1 MNIADSERIAGVF
14 EQIGYEKA
22 RNLDEAD
29 LAIVNMCSV
38 RQSAADRVCGI
49 SQKLLQPKSKK
60 KGRKT
65 ILTGCMLKQDVNKF
79 EEKFDFIFNIKDLEK
94 WPRYLKGRELGK
106 KDIRLFSALPKR
118 QNDFIAHIPI
128 SNGCNNFCS
137 YCVVPYTRGKEMCI
151 DHQKIIDEA
160 KKSIETGAKE
170 IWLLGQNVNSYK
182 SSENKKIDFP
192 ELLKMVNEIPGNF
205 WIRFTSPHPKD
216 LSDKLIETMRACKK
230 ITPYLNLPIQSG
242 SNQILK
248 KMNRPYTTSHYKKI
262 INKVRRAIPDIFLST
277 DVIVGFPQETKK
289 QFEETKKLFEEVG
302 FDMAYILKYSP
313 RPGTVSAKMKDN
325 VEKKEKEI
333 RYRILT
339 ESLKKSAL
347 KNNEKMVGKN
357 LEVLVLK
364 ETKSFLE
371 GKTKDYRNII
381 FEGPKKLIGNFVM
394 INIIS
399 ATPWGLRGK
408 IISS

>member
-1 MNIADSERIAGVF
+1 
-14 EQIGYEKA
+14 
-22 RNLDEAD
+22 
-29 LAIVNMCSV
+29 
-38 RQSAADRVCGI
+38 
-49 SQKLLQPKSKK
+49 
-60 KGRKT
+60 
-65 ILTGCMLKQDVNKF
+65 
-79 EEKFDFIFNIKDLEK
+79 
-94 WPRYLKGRELGK
+94 
-106 KDIRLFSALPKR
+106 
-118 QNDFIAHIPI
+118 
-128 SNGCNNFCS
+128 
-137 YCVVPYTRGKEMCI
+137 
-151 DHQKIIDEA
+151 
-160 KKSIETGAKE
+160 
-170 IWLLGQNVNSYK
+170 
-182 SSENKKIDFP
+182 
-192 ELLKMVNEIPGNF
+192 
-205 WIRFTSPHPKD
+205 
-216 LSDKLIETMRACKK
+216 
-230 ITPYLNLPIQSG
+230 
-242 SNQILK
+242 
-248 KMNRPYTTSHYKKI
+248 MNRPYTTSHYKKI
-262 INKVRRAIPDIFLST
+262 VNKVRHAIPNIFLST

-289 QFEETKKLFEEVG
+289 QFEETKKLFEEIG

-357 LEVLVLK
+357 LEALVLK